1 MSTWSKVAISVLIFF
16 IGIVGGKTVF
26 LLVKYFKF
34 CKPFVNE
41 LIQFDIIDSRLKI
54 QVLATEV
61 FGPLVTFLIFNSI
74 CLIGCICVG
83 TYASVA
89 YGVSL
94 FISIA
99 IFPPPKDRYTMFVSL
114 IMLLVASFA
123 ADVDGCLEMMPT
135 YQRRLLLEGIS
146 ESEYNRQTELIQDR
160 YSAFR
165 AKAIESQQ
173 SADNWKPVFVKYMTE
188 LIMNYM
194 GLCGANN
201 EMSNKIDALVRNIS
215 ARINPNIGL

>member
-1 MSTWSKVAISVLIFF
+1 MLFKKRNEKQ
-16 IGIVGGKTVF
+16 KTSD
-26 LLVKYFKF
+26 VKKRAERY
-34 CKPFVNE
+34 V
-41 LIQFDIIDSRLKI
+41 
-54 QVLATEV
+54 
-61 FGPLVTFLIFNSI
+61 
-74 CLIGCICVG
+74 
-83 TYASVA
+83 
-89 YGVSL
+89 
-94 FISIA
+94 SIA
-99 IFPPPKDRYTMFVSL
+99 SEATKLLQNDIANIPDDISGKDIESMFVSL

-135 YQRRLLLEGIS
+135 YQQRLLLEGIS

>member
-16 IGIVGGKTVF
+16 IGTVGGKTVF

-99 IFPPPKDRYTMFVSL
+99 IFPPPKDRYTMSL
-114 IMLLVASFA
+114 YNKETFIRRH
-123 ADVDGCLEMMPT
+123 MPCINVERLKCT
-135 YQRRLLLEGIS
+135 YG
-146 ESEYNRQTELIQDR
+146 YN
-160 YSAFR
+160 
-165 AKAIESQQ
+165 
-173 SADNWKPVFVKYMTE
+173 
-188 LIMNYM
+188 
-194 GLCGANN
+194 
-201 EMSNKIDALVRNIS
+201 IDID
-215 ARINPNIGL
+215 